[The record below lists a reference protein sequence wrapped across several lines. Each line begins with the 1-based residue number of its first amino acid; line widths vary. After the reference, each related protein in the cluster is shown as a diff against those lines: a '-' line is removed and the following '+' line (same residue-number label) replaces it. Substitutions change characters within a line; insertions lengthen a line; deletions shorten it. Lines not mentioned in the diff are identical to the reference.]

1 MDIPRIRH
9 FNVEAADPA
18 RYVRLPADWW
28 VAVSDVRASTRL
40 AEQGRQKD
48 ANFAAA
54 AAVAALKHAIEAAGS
69 GPAVCQ
75 FTGDG
80 AMAAV
85 PPGAVEAAGS
95 ALRRVAAWA
104 HSAIDVDLRVGLVPV
119 SALEG
124 PVLAALLELAGDNL
138 SGLFL
143 GRGAIEAEA
152 LMKAGRHVL
161 EPEPGPVPGVGDL
174 SCRWEPVP
182 SRRGTI
188 LCLIADARADGA
200 DGAAAL
206 DGLCRDI
213 AAIVDTETA
222 GPVSD
227 PAGLVAR
234 WLPRWRSVR
243 LETSFLPPAKRPLRI
258 LVILFSVAV
267 VALMTRIGGRFGDF
281 DARAYRT
288 AIGPRSDYRK
298 MSGGLRMVID
308 VSQDEADRIEALLA
322 DRAAAGAVRYGV
334 ARTEAAT
341 MTCLVGDVT
350 GGRHIH
356 FVDGSGLGYW
366 QASKGFK
373 RMT

>member
-1 MDIPRIRH
+1 MDIPRIRN
-9 FNVEAADPA
+9 FDADAADPA
-18 RYVRLPADWW
+18 RYARLPGDWW
-28 VAVSDVRASTRL
+28 IAVADVRGSTRL
-40 AEQGRQKD
+40 AEEGRQRD

-54 AAVAALKHAIEAAGS
+54 AAVAALKHAIEATGGA
-69 GPAVCQ
+69 PAVCQ

-85 PPGAVEAAGS
+85 PPGSVEAART

-104 HSAIDVDLRVGLVPV
+104 LSGVDVDLRIGLVPV
-119 SALEG
+119 SALDG
-124 PVLAALLELAGDNL
+124 PVFAALLELAGDNL

-152 LMKAGRHVL
+152 AMKDGRHVL
-161 EPEPGPVPGVGDL
+161 EPEAGEVPGTAEL
-174 SCRWEPVP
+174 SCRWDPVP

-200 DGAAAL
+200 AGTAAL
-206 DGLCRDI
+206 DTLCRDI
-213 AAIVDTETA
+213 AAIVDTGAA

-227 PAGLVAR
+227 PEGLVAR

-243 LETSFLPPAKRPLRI
+243 METSFLPPAKRPMRI
-258 LVILFSVAV
+258 LVILLSVLLVAV
-267 VALMTRIGGRFGDF
+267 LTRTGKRFGSF
-281 DARAYRT
+281 DARAYRR
-288 AIGPRSDYRK
+288 AIGFRSDYRK

-308 VSQDEADRIEALLA
+308 VSLPEADRIEALLA
-322 DRAAAGAVRYGV
+322 ERAGRGEIRYGT
-334 ARTEAAT
+334 ARTAAAT

-350 GGRHIH
+350 AGRHVH

-366 QASKGFK
+366 QASKAFK
-373 RMT
+373 RMA